1 MRTAPRGARV
11 RARGSLTAGRI
22 PRSVERF
29 PTSRQEVHVLGV
41 GIGLVLL
48 VILGLV
54 VLLVGWGI
62 LTYNAL
68 VALRNQLQN
77 AWAQIDVQLKRRY
90 DLIPNL
96 VETVK
101 DYMQYEQEVLT
112 RVTEARAAAVSAQ
125 GPAAQARAENALT
138 GALRQLF
145 AVVENYPQL
154 KANENVMRL
163 QEELTGTE
171 NRIAFARQFYNDAV
185 MRFNTRLQTF
195 PTNVIGG
202 MLGFTAQEFFATD
215 DDAEREPVKVDLR

>member
-1 MRTAPRGARV
+1 VIG
-11 RARGSLTAGRI
+11 L
-22 PRSVERF
+22 
-29 PTSRQEVHVLGV
+29 
-41 GIGLVLL
+41 GIGAVVLL
-48 VILGLV
+48 AILALLV
-54 VLLVGWGI
+54 MLVGWGI
-62 LTYNAL
+62 LTYNSL
-68 VALRNQLQN
+68 VNLRNQLQN

-96 VETVK
+96 VEVVK

-112 RVTEARAAAVSAQ
+112 KVTEARAAAVSAQ

-171 NRIAFARQFYNDAV
+171 NRIAFARQFYNDSVMGYNTAQQQFPAV
-185 MRFNTRLQTF
+185 LFAAS
-195 PTNVIGG
+195 
-202 MLGFTAQEFFATD
+202 LGFRPADAFALD
-215 DDAEREPVKVDLR
+215 DLAERAVPTVSF